1 MSAYQKLIIKR
12 CPQLH
17 LLQLEG
23 KGKGG
28 GGGRGQNVRGTDA
41 NARSYQGQPQQPD
54 AGIDRILEFLES
66 LDPPAPLAYVA
77 PWEATTPPAARI
89 TPRDFIRLHPP
100 TFTSKHMKVETMQFL
115 EDIKEMFI
123 SLGCLDSPATELIRY

>member
-66 LDPPAPLAYVA
+66 LDPPVCDQASPVH
-77 PWEATTPPAARI
+77 E
-89 TPRDFIRLHPP
+89 LHR
-100 TFTSKHMKVETMQFL
+100 S
-115 EDIKEMFI
+115 I
-123 SLGCLDSPATELIRY
+123 SQLGINIIWIHKR